1 MPQAYQ
7 PRTVML
13 YERICVNRSYVVRML
28 SLESHADIHNT
39 LDFRQNRTCVT
50 INSTI
55 SKQTFLLP
63 TFLASNLFLKINIS
77 LIYYEPVN
85 FTTAVVI
92 TITYKRDLPKW
103 IVLRNLFCWERR
115 EENEKSTVQYNNVYL
130 DLHKKQRYSI
140 DVTK

>member
-1 MPQAYQ
+1 
-7 PRTVML
+7 ML

-63 TFLASNLFLKINIS
+63 TFLASNLFLKINIT

-92 TITYKRDLPKW
+92 TITYKRDLPK
-103 IVLRNLFCWERR
+103 
-115 EENEKSTVQYNNVYL
+115 
-130 DLHKKQRYSI
+130 
-140 DVTK
+140 